1 MPLPALLLGVAA
13 SLAGTWLYRRG
24 RRASLER
31 AIEQAMGL
39 YGIGDFDTAFYYLQ
53 NAASAA
59 DSDSST
65 AHFFLALGRHWRG
78 QWSLVDEELR
88 RIEAWPQLVMIFPS
102 RVLTLQLRAELAA
115 LRGDRVEAARLVTLA
130 RRLATRAV
138 VEQSHSLF
146 VTDALLAWLDV
157 DTPRFDTIVA
167 TLDPGRI
174 GPQRMRLL
182 RVLGAQL
189 RDTPVIEVLPP
200 NPHLTAMAAH
210 VPRLRAFLAEHD
222 PAAQRL
228 ADCDG
233 RCGLHFG
240 ATQALA
246 IREPA

>member
-1 MPLPALLLGVAA
+1 MPLPALLLGVA

-39 YGIGDFDTAFYYLQ
+39 YGVGDFETAFYYLR

-59 DSDSST
+59 DSDSSI

-78 QWSLVDEELR
+78 QWTLVDEELR

-102 RVLTLQLRAELAA
+102 RVLALQLRAELAA
-115 LRGDRVEAARLVTLA
+115 LSGDRAEASRLVATA

-146 VTDALLAWLDV
+146 ITDALLAWLDA
-157 DTPRFDTIVA
+157 DAARFDTVVA

-174 GPQRMRLL
+174 GPSRMRLL

-189 RDTPVIEVLPP
+189 RDARLPEAPTP
-200 NPHLTAMAAH
+200 NPHVEAMAAH
-210 VPRLRAFLAEHD
+210 APPLRAFLAERD

-228 ADCDG
+228 AACDG

-240 ATQALA
+240 VSRALA
-246 IREPA
+246 IPEPA